1 MTWTPETN
9 RVPWGI
15 MTSEEQAAIKAA
27 KHGWEGWVIHLGII
41 EVTRIDFLGRF
52 PHHHVIYRALPA
64 PAAKPPIDPAIW
76 RFLPKWVMHMAMD
89 ANLEW
94 WGYKDKP
101 ERFEEFWYSKEGVHN
116 LDQFVIPSTGF
127 DWHDSCIARP
137 KGM

>member
-9 RVPWGI
+9 RIIWCL
-15 MTSEEQAAIKAA
+15 MTPEEQAAMKAA
-27 KHGWEGWVIHLGII
+27 KHGWEIRDDYGWIGCTTEPIWF
-41 EVTRIDFLGRF
+41 TDTT
-52 PHHHVIYRALPA
+52 YRAIPA
-64 PAAKPPIDPAIW
+64 PAVKPPVDPAIW

-116 LDQFVIPSTGF
+116 LDQFVLPSTGF
-127 DWHDSCIARP
+127 EWRDSCIARP